1 MKKFILLKDNYFSAE
16 HGDYILLFGVFT
28 LLLAVL
34 FVAVT
39 LYQRR
44 HGGDAEVVSCEPVP
58 GTKNNQELE
67 ESDLPPS
74 YSRLH
79 SGLFSLN
86 LEDHLVPPP
95 PYTTVLYQL
104 GSQLADRIWRS
115 QQQEQVDTSWQ
126 QDITSQHQADTSWQH
141 DRTSQQQSC
150 HSCQHSNISHC
161 QPLQIC
167 TSQQQSYSGQ
177 QQSDSCQHQVNTSQ
191 QQHSLTNRQQ
201 WASNQQHPVDGRSG
215 QHNQQ
220 RLDYSSQQYNNNN
233 NNNNNNVNNSQ
244 SPLCTSPQ
252 HLNPCQQKHVYT
264 SQLSADCLLPP
275 DDSF

>member
-1 MKKFILLKDNYFSAE
+1 M
-16 HGDYILLFGVFT
+16 FT

-79 SGLFSLN
+79 SGLFSLT

-141 DRTSQQQSC
+141 DRTLLTADQVNITSSGWITLANSTTTTTTTTTTMSTTANL
-150 HSCQHSNISHC
+150 HSAPAPNISTPANRSMCTPASYQLTVCCHLMTHFEEDIFFKEGVLLNSI
-161 QPLQIC
+161 LQERIRLFE
-167 TSQQQSYSGQ
+167 TPRSDQIIKTISYFKLWYF
-177 QQSDSCQHQVNTSQ
+177 
-191 QQHSLTNRQQ
+191 LT
-201 WASNQQHPVDGRSG
+201 
-215 QHNQQ
+215 
-220 RLDYSSQQYNNNN
+220 
-233 NNNNNNVNNSQ
+233 
-244 SPLCTSPQ
+244 
-252 HLNPCQQKHVYT
+252 K
-264 SQLSADCLLPP
+264 
-275 DDSF
+275 